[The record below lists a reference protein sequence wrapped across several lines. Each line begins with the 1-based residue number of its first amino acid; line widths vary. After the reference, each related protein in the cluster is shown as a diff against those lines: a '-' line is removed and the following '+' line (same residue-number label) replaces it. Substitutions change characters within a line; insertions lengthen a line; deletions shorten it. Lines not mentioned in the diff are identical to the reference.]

1 MDHFTLNLRPNEYF
15 QPAPNMKTA
24 YIILRIYVMSKSVTY
39 LEASATAADPS
50 SFNVIRRLIGKGQVT
65 PAKHTWG

>member
-1 MDHFTLNLRPNEYF
+1 MRNIRGPLWGQPGVMRLFRKSTLP
-15 QPAPNMKTA
+15 K
-24 YIILRIYVMSKSVTY
+24 ILDY